1 MPTHREIYAGHAADY
16 ERLVSR
22 EDYDGN
28 ILRAIRRLVTLDSL
42 DVVDLG
48 AGTGRLARLLAPHVH
63 SVLALDVSVHMLQLA
78 QSKLISPA
86 VGRPMVAA
94 GDHSRIP
101 LQEKSVDLLVSGWS
115 VSYVAI
121 WNGEAWRPALE
132 AWLAEARRVLR
143 PGGHVILF
151 ESLGTGNESPRP
163 LPHLEDFYSWLDE
176 KGFSKEWIR
185 TDYRFES
192 TEIADELVL
201 FFFGEEIRRMIRG
214 EDPITLPECTGVSW
228 RRF

>member
-22 EDYDGN
+22 EDYEGN
-28 ILRAIRRLVTLDSL
+28 ILQAIEGLVTLDGL

-48 AGTGRLARLLAPHVH
+48 AGTGRLAGLLARHVR
-63 SVLALDVSVHMLQLA
+63 SVLALDVSVHMLRFA
-78 QSKLISPA
+78 RGKLISSA
-86 VGRPMVAA
+86 GGRPMVAA
-94 GDHSRIP
+94 GDHSRMP
-101 LQEKSVDLLVSGWS
+101 LQENSVDLLVSGWS
-115 VSYVAI
+115 VSYVAV
-121 WNGEAWRPALE
+121 WSGEAWRAALE
-132 AWLAEARRVLR
+132 GWLAEARRVLR

-163 LPHLEDFYSWLDE
+163 LPHLEGFYGWLDE
-176 KGFSKEWIR
+176 TGFSQEWIR

-192 TEIADELVL
+192 KEIADELAL
-201 FFFGEEIRRMIRG
+201 FFFGEEIRSMIRG
-214 EDPITLPECTGVSW
+214 DDPITLPECTGVWW